1 MYAVVDLETTGSHPN
16 HDNIIEIAVYLHNG
30 TEVTDQFCTLL
41 NPGVSIPHFISK
53 LTGITNEMV
62 ATAPTFQDIAPKLA
76 TILEGRVFVAHN
88 VQFDHSFLKQSMIRH
103 GYEISEEMLCTVKT
117 GRALVPGLAS
127 YKLSSLCKALE
138 IRLDNAHRAY
148 ADALAT
154 AHILS
159 FLHAKAEG
167 NLTPYRYQRE
177 AKKNLS
183 RIPAETIDELPSQAG
198 LLHFLNENGQIILTN
213 ASSNIRK
220 KAWSLIKR
228 FHHKR
233 LLPLAT
239 EATSIRY
246 EITNSEILASILEIQ
261 ACDPER
267 PKFNRTP
274 KVFEGRFI
282 ITDHVN
288 KEGVLQ
294 LQVSPYKPNQP
305 RLRAFSSISE
315 ARRHLSE
322 VTKRYDLNT
331 IAPSKQVAMEL
342 DDNLTHQQ
350 KIESACQ
357 WIKSGIK
364 NQIIHDKLT
373 QNGDQTLFWVNDET
387 VIGYC
392 TLNRSEG
399 VFDFSS
405 LRDRLILLPDN
416 PSIFRTVHR
425 FIAKGK
431 FRKIINIENA

>member
-16 HDNIIEIAVYLHNG
+16 HDNIIEIAVYLHDGNG
-30 TEVTDQFCTLL
+30 VTDQFCTLL
-41 NPGVSIPHFISK
+41 NPGVSIPPFISK

-62 ATAPTFQDIAPKLA
+62 ATAPSFQDIAPKLA
-76 TILEGRVFVAHN
+76 SVLEGRVFVAHN

-103 GYEISEEMLCTVKT
+103 GYEITEEMLCTVKT

-138 IRLDNAHRAY
+138 IRLENAHRAY

-159 FLHAKAEG
+159 ILNAKADG
-167 NLTPYRYQRE
+167 NLAPYRYQRE
-177 AKKNLS
+177 ARKNLS

-198 LLHFLNENGQIILTN
+198 LLHFLNENEEVLLTN

-233 LLPLAT
+233 LLPLAS

-261 ACDPER
+261 SCDLDK

-274 KVFEGRFI
+274 KAFEGRFI
-282 ITDHVN
+282 LTDHLDEQGMV
-288 KEGVLQ
+288 Q
-294 LQVSPYKPNQP
+294 LQVSPYKPNEP
-305 RLRAFSSISE
+305 RLRAFPSISE
-315 ARRHLSE
+315 ARRFLSE
-322 VTKRYDLNT
+322 VKKRFNISQDIPTKQAEMVFEDQ
-331 IAPSKQVAMEL
+331 PS
-342 DDNLTHQQ
+342 HQQ
-350 KIESACQ
+350 KMATAIE
-357 WIKSGIK
+357 WITSGVK

-373 QNGDQTLFWVNDET
+373 QSGDQTLFWMADET
-387 VIGYC
+387 VIGYY
-392 TLNRSEG
+392 TMNRSESAY
-399 VFDFSS
+399 DLSS
-405 LRDRLILLPDN
+405 LRDRLTLLPDN

-425 FIAKGK
+425 FVTRGK
-431 FRKIINIENA
+431 FRKITNV